1 MLLKITEKIIQ
12 KNVFLTK
19 EKETRVKRWS
29 AFEQL
34 RPAEHLLR
42 QQNKK
47 FFLHARSTLANVS
60 SNKKNLTQTIRYH
73 ADH

>member
-1 MLLKITEKIIQ
+1 MF
-12 KNVFLTK
+12 FLTK

-47 FFLHARSTLANVS
+47 FFFNTRPKHSGQCLL
-60 SNKKNLTQTIRYH
+60 K
-73 ADH
+73 